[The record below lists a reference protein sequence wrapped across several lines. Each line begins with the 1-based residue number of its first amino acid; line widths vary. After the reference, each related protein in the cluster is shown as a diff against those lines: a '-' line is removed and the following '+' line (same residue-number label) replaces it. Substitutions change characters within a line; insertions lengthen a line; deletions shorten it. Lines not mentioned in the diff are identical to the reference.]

1 MADALPEFTERP
13 ATEQEVQALQE
24 ENRQLLAHQAMADV
38 QQLAQQRHEQ
48 NQVRFRT
55 VFENSPLGQK
65 IITPDLTIRQV
76 NAAVVAMLGYTTPD
90 ELIGRQIL
98 DFTHPQFRADWH
110 HLQAQL
116 WEHKLPYFALETCLL
131 RADGSPFWCR
141 VTSVLFPDEG
151 AELGY
156 TILEDISERKGLE
169 EKLKRLYDAQETIL
183 HLATHDLKGP
193 IGHIELLADL
203 LQREVAGRAG
213 AGPPAPEMLHY
224 LSLIQEACAHAT
236 TLLEDVLYVGD
247 LEATALN
254 KQPTDLRAYLPA
266 QLQLHQLSAA
276 QKGVT
281 LALALPAE
289 GLYVPLHPEKFG
301 RVLDN
306 LLSNALKFTPA
317 GGTVTIGAQAH
328 EDTARLSIRDTG
340 IGIPGKLLS
349 NLFDKFNPT
358 RRAGLQGET
367 TTGLGLFIARQIVQL
382 HGGDIWVESREREGT
397 CFFIELPGGR
407 SQLDD

>member
-1 MADALPEFTERP
+1 MP
-13 ATEQEVQALQE
+13 AATTTPTPDPLEAENQGLRDELQQLRAAQAT
-24 ENRQLLAHQAMADV
+24 RAV
-38 QQLAQQRHEQ
+38 QQAQVDAYEQ
-48 NQVRFRT
+48 SQVRFRT

-76 NAAVVAMLGYTTPD
+76 NAAVVAMLGYHRAD
-90 ELIGRQIL
+90 ELIGRRIL
-98 DFTHPQFRADWH
+98 EFAHPDFRADWH

-116 WEHKLPYFALETCLL
+116 WEHKLPHFALETCLV
-131 RADGSPFWCR
+131 RADGSSFWCR
-141 VTSVLFPDEG
+141 VTSVLFPDED

-213 AGPPAPEMLHY
+213 TGPPAPEMLHY
-224 LSLIQEACAHAT
+224 LALIQNACAHAT

-247 LEATALN
+247 LDANELH
-254 KQPTDLRAYLPA
+254 KQPTDLHAYLPVR
-266 QLQLHQLSAA
+266 LKLHQLTAA
-276 QKGVT
+276 KKGVT
-281 LALALPAE
+281 LALDLPAE
-289 GLYVPLHPEKFG
+289 GLFAPLHPDKFG

-317 GGTVTIGAQAH
+317 GGTVTIGGQ
-328 EDTARLSIRDTG
+328 ELEGKARLSVRDTG
-340 IGIPGKLLS
+340 IGIPGKLLG

-367 TTGLGLFIARQIVQL
+367 TTGLGLFIAKQIVQL

-397 CFFIELPGGR
+397 SFFIELPGGR
-407 SQLDD
+407 SQPAD